1 MPIKKVYMLIEMAA
15 QGSYSGGAEAIY
27 SGEAKIDINRFFD
40 ILGDVV
46 SLRVWEY

>member
-1 MPIKKVYMLIEMAA
+1 MPIKKIYMLVEMAA
-15 QGSYSGGAEAIY
+15 QGSHAGGAEAIY

-46 SLRVWEY
+46 SLRV